1 MSLSIQ
7 FYRPPRRV
15 PTERTEEQGRGTRT
29 RDIIILFGLLVLSA
43 IILYAAGFV
52 LNQMGLS
59 GMALGV
65 QLLALILVYVSLGVG
80 ITVAISY
87 FVLESFLKR
96 EFRKKFERMDKEHKA
111 RLRQMRGYE
120 EPSEESEDS

>member
-1 MSLSIQ
+1 MSIQ

-15 PTERTEEQGRGTRT
+15 PTERSEEQGKGTRT

-96 EFRKKFERMDKEHKA
+96 EFRKKFERMDKEHKD

-120 EPSEESEDS
+120 EPLEESEER